1 MSKVKV
7 TRRYPDGRVEEET
20 LEVKKKSPR
29 KPRGNKSNVP
39 ARDKTNKG

>member
-7 TRRYPDGRVEEET
+7 TRRYPDGTVEEET

-29 KPRGNKSNVP
+29 KPRGKNNVSN
-39 ARDKTNKG
+39 RDKTNKG

>member
-7 TRRYPDGRVEEET
+7 TRRYPDGRVEEDI

-29 KPRGNKSNVP
+29 KPRGNKKNVP
-39 ARDKTNKG
+39 ARDKTKEG

>member
-20 LEVKKKSPR
+20 IEVKKKSPR
-29 KPRGNKSNVP
+29 KPRGKKNVP
-39 ARDKTNKG
+39 ARDKTKEG